1 MSVLTM
7 PCIVPTAIYPA
18 KLEPQLADIS
28 NGRNKDQVIP
38 NGNKDLKQF
47 EYVLQVAELGP

>member
-7 PCIVPTAIYPA
+7 PCIVPTAIYRA

-28 NGRNKDQVIP
+28 NRRNKDQVIP
-38 NGNKDLKQF
+38 NGNKNLKQF